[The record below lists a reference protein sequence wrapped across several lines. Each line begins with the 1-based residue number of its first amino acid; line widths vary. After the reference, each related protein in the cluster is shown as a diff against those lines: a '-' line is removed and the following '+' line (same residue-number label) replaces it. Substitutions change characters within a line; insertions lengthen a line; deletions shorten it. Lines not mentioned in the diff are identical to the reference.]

1 MSSEEGGALGEHE
14 DGDADGNIIVGNIKP
29 VAPDCSTAWSTLC
42 TEYGSLQW
50 AEMLL

>member
-14 DGDADGNIIVGNIKP
+14 DGDADGNIMVGNIKS
-29 VAPDCSTAWSTLC
+29 VAPDCRTAWSTLC
-42 TEYGSLQW
+42 TEYGSPER